1 MSPLQQIASITANLP
16 GAGAGLPGFGPGRGA
31 AGMGGPGGQ
40 QKPFK
45 SILPPIHQA
54 QLDRYDSIN
63 TEEGVRQVKKDPE
76 KNRNYRTAEHSMSYN
91 VFSLNLS
98 GQGHAF

>member
-1 MSPLQQIASITANLP
+1 
-16 GAGAGLPGFGPGRGA
+16 
-31 AGMGGPGGQ
+31 MGGPGGQ

-63 TEEGVRQVKKDPE
+63 TEEVVRQVKKDPE
-76 KNRNYRTAEHSMSYN
+76 KNRNYKNSRIFDVLQCFFFVPFRLRTCFLAT
-91 VFSLNLS
+91 
-98 GQGHAF
+98 Q

>member
-1 MSPLQQIASITANLP
+1 MQQIASITANLP
-16 GAGAGLPGFGPGRGA
+16 GAGAGLPGFGPGRGP

-63 TEEGVRQVKKDPE
+63 TEEVVRQVKKDPE
-76 KNRNYRTAEHSMSYN
+76 KKIEIIRTAEYLMSYS